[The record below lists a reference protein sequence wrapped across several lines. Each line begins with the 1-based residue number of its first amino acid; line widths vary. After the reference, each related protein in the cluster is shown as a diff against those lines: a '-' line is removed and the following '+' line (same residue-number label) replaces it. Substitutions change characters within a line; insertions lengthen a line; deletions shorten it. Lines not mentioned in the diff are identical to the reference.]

1 MDDKQVAAV
10 IISIMRKKVQET
22 LKEVK
27 IKRKR
32 RVWTKPWLKNRD
44 QQKCIYSNIFQELR
58 LRDQEEFRKY
68 LRMNTDTYTVI
79 FNIFYE

>member
-1 MDDKQVAAV
+1 MDDNPVVAAV
-10 IISIMRKKVQET
+10 IILALCTKKQQT

-32 RVWTKPWLKNRD
+32 RVWMKPWLKNRV
-44 QQKCIYSNIFQELR
+44 QQSAYSNIFQELR

-68 LRMNTDTYTVI
+68 LRMNTNT
-79 FNIFYE
+79 